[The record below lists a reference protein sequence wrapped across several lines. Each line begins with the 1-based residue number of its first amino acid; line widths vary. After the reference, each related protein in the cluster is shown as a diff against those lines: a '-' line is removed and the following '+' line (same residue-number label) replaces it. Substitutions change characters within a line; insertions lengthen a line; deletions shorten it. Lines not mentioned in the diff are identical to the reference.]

1 MGFGQFW
8 QFRQGALHPIAD
20 HVDVTLAVAD
30 SWLVEDGKIRS
41 LERHFERFIA
51 GCLAQGVIKS
61 RDDLP
66 FDAFFAACLALI
78 PSSGRWFPRLEY
90 HFGEEHP
97 LFFRMREAPE
107 QTRELSL
114 WVLDAVDPRVNPT
127 VKGPDL
133 SLGMQLRR
141 KAQLHGADEALLLD
155 ERGHLVEG
163 ALSAIV
169 WWRDG
174 RLFAPNHETRWLWS
188 VTRQEVLEIAEQTGF
203 EVVETSA
210 LLGDLAGC
218 EFWALSSLQGIR
230 RVSKLM
236 LDDERILELAPVTS
250 ESDSRLN
257 SFQMRLRMLATL
269 PNFTNQEAN

>member
-8 QFRQGALHPIAD
+8 QFRYGALHPIAD

-41 LERHFERFIA
+41 LERHFERFVA
-51 GCLAQGVIKS
+51 GCLAQGVIQS
-61 RDDLP
+61 RSDLP
-66 FDAFFAACLALI
+66 FDSFFDQCLALI
-78 PSSGRWFPRLEY
+78 PVAGRWFPRLEY
-90 HFGEEHP
+90 HFGEQDP
-97 LFFRMREAPE
+97 LFFRLREAPE

-114 WVLDAVDPRVNPT
+114 WVLDAADPRVNPA

-155 ERGHLVEG
+155 ERGHLIEG
-163 ALSAIV
+163 ALSSIV
-169 WWRDG
+169 WWRG
-174 RLFAPNHETRWLWS
+174 NQFFAPNHETRWLPS
-188 VTRQEVLEIAEQTGF
+188 VTREEVMEIARQSGFEVLE
-203 EVVETSA
+203 TSA
-210 LLGDLAGC
+210 SILELEGC
-218 EFWALSSLQGIR
+218 ELWSLSSLQGIR

-236 LDDERILELAPVTS
+236 LDDERILELAPVTGES
-250 ESDSRLN
+250 ESRLN

-269 PNFTNQEAN
+269 PSSKNE

>member
-8 QFRQGALHPIAD
+8 QFRYGALHPIAD

-41 LERHFERFIA
+41 LERHFERFVA
-51 GCLAQGVIKS
+51 GCLAQGVIQS
-61 RDDLP
+61 RSDLP
-66 FDAFFAACLALI
+66 FDSFFDQCLALI
-78 PSSGRWFPRLEY
+78 PVAGRWFPRLEY
-90 HFGEEHP
+90 HFGERDP
-97 LFFRMREAPE
+97 LFFRLREAPE

-114 WVLDAVDPRVNPT
+114 WVLDAADPRVNPA

-155 ERGHLVEG
+155 ERGHLIEG
-163 ALSAIV
+163 ALSSIV
-169 WWRDG
+169 WWRG
-174 RLFAPNHETRWLWS
+174 NQFFAPNHETRWLPS
-188 VTRQEVLEIAEQTGF
+188 VTREEVIEIARQSGFEVLE
-203 EVVETSA
+203 TSA
-210 LLGDLAGC
+210 PILELEGC
-218 EFWALSSLQGIR
+218 ELWSLSSLQGIR

-269 PNFTNQEAN
+269 PSSKNE